1 MKKKLVLL
9 TLLCGFSFH
18 GKEINKNCLN
28 LKKVKLN
35 KTIYFESFGKTF
47 VTIKDTIPNSVH
59 TIKNEILKE
68 FKMGSINLS
77 DEFNPFLIVEKNT
90 GINVFKFTVPFDGNV
105 LLNGFVSAGT
115 NGKMLYS
122 RLIKNGEI
130 ISEKTCGIGNPLF
143 NGSFNYHT
151 LVKAGD
157 KLSIQ
162 ILVHDFKWQLHCC
175 PDLYNCTYI
184 ISETE

>member
-1 MKKKLVLL
+1 MKKKLVLF
-9 TLLCGFSFH
+9 TLLCGCNFY
-18 GKEINKNCLN
+18 GMEIKNLISI
-28 LKKVKLN
+28 LTEGKLN
-35 KTIYFESFGKTF
+35 KIYFPKSFSKTVVF
-47 VTIKDTIPNSVH
+47 AKDTLPYSVNDFN
-59 TIKNEILKE
+59 NETLKE
-68 FKMGSINLS
+68 LKMGTINLS
-77 DEFNPFLIVEKNT
+77 NEFKPFLNVDKNT

-143 NGSFNYHT
+143 NGSFNYQT

-184 ISETE
+184 ISKSE